1 MKCGAALVAISHA
14 AAYATPMAKPRK
26 KKSAKAS
33 AARVNKSAWIREQSP
48 KLSAQDVVSKAK
60 GKGIKLS
67 LAQVYT
73 ARSNGKKKAHDQVAV
88 KKAGAELE
96 SGQDLRHQFVMIA
109 ARLGTDEAQ
118 RLLDRLVDVQTPMP

>member
-1 MKCGAALVAISHA
+1 
-14 AAYATPMAKPRK
+14 MAKPRK
-26 KKSAKAS
+26 KKSAKAG
-33 AARVNKSAWIREQSP
+33 AARINKSAWIREQSA
-48 KLSAQDVVSKAK
+48 KLSAQEVVSKAK

-67 LAQVYT
+67 VAQVYT
-73 ARSNGKKKAHDQVAV
+73 ARSTGKKKAHEQVAP